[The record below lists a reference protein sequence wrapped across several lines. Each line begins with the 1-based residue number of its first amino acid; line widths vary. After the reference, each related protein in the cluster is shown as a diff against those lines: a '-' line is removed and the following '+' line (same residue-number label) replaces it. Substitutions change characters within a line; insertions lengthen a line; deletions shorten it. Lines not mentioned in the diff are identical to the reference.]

1 MNCLFTKS
9 LTSISFAEST
19 IAFLQPCNCKHL
31 DRANCLSVLFVLLLV
46 VPVPILAFALLM
58 RKLAQTEIVIQ
69 LPATQG
75 IFSKILAKMYKVH
88 HSQFLLLHKHFYSFR
103 ISIIYFT
110 FYIFMYII
118 FMLKLKNIWM
128 IFNFYHYVS
137 FTVLFLLVSSY
148 VTTVF
153 VDFLSFL
160 YASTSVLLI
169 SHLHLTAWHRIPD
182 HTNSPA
188 EMELQTCL
196 ATELMMNRNKSWK
209 PWLRLQN
216 SCSPTI
222 YQ

>member
-46 VPVPILAFALLM
+46 VPVPVLAFALLM

-75 IFSKILAKMYKVH
+75 IFSKILAKMYKVY

-137 FTVLFLLVSSY
+137 FTVLFACIFLCNHSVCGFPFISICQHFS
-148 VTTVF
+148 TF
-153 VDFLSFL
+153 DFT
-160 YASTSVLLI
+160 STSH
-169 SHLHLTAWHRIPD
+169 S
-182 HTNSPA
+182 
-188 EMELQTCL
+188 L
-196 ATELMMNRNKSWK
+196 A
-209 PWLRLQN
+209 QN
-216 SCSPTI
+216 SWPYKQSCRDGTTDLPCHWVNDE
-222 YQ
+222 QK